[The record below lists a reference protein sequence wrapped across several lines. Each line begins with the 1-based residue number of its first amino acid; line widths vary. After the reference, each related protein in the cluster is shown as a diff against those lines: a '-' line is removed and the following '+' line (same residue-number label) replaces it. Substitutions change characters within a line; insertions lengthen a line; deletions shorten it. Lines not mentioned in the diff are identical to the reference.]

1 MNDQAITA
9 TPVDTED
16 AAWASINT
24 PLEVDA
30 LKSFCLDIERLFR
43 INPMLEFEKWQP
55 LGNGRYF
62 FSGRNIS
69 QEPAFEFEFE
79 LQAKELPEGL
89 QIDYSQGLKS
99 STTIKIEPA
108 EQGSKLTIVDSY
120 EGSSEEERESRMDE
134 VDKSLITWAHYLQKF
149 TLSWNRWSWFAPW
162 RWYMHRVWQPMKPA
176 GRRITYMLLWI
187 TAAEIALIALGVGIY
202 WAEYT

>member
-1 MNDQAITA
+1 MNNQAVS
-9 TPVDTED
+9 PVTTED

-24 PLEVDA
+24 PLDVET
-30 LKSFCLDIERLFR
+30 LKSFCQDIERLFR
-43 INPMLEFEKWQP
+43 INPMLEFETCQS
-55 LGNGRYF
+55 LDNDRYF

-69 QEPAFEFEFE
+69 QEPAFDFEFE
-79 LQAKELPEGL
+79 LQVEELPEGL
-89 QIDYSQGLKS
+89 RINYSQGLKA

-108 EQGSKLTIVDSY
+108 EQGSKLTITDNY
-120 EGSSEEERESRMDE
+120 NGISEEERKSRMDE

-149 TLSWNRWSWFAPW
+149 TLSWKRWSWFGPW
-162 RWYMHRVWQPMKPA
+162 RWYMHRVWQPMKPT

>member
-1 MNDQAITA
+1 MNNQTTA
-9 TPVDTED
+9 VTPVDTED

-24 PLEVDA
+24 PLGMEN
-30 LKSFCLDIERLFR
+30 LKAFCQDIERLFR
-43 INPMLEFEKWQP
+43 INPMLEFEKSQS

-69 QEPAFEFEFE
+69 QEPAFDFEFE
-79 LQAKELPEGL
+79 LQVKELADGL

-99 STTIKIEPA
+99 STIIKIEPA
-108 EQGSKLTIVDSY
+108 EQGSKLTIIDSY
-120 EGSSEEERESRMDE
+120 DAISEEERKSRIDE

-149 TLSWNRWSWFAPW
+149 ILSWKRWSWFAPW

>member
-1 MNDQAITA
+1 MNDQAVI
-9 TPVDTED
+9 PVSTED

-24 PLEVDA
+24 PLDVET
-30 LKSFCLDIERLFR
+30 LKSFCQDIERLFR
-43 INPMLEFEKWQP
+43 INPMLEFEKCES
-55 LGNGRYF
+55 LDNDRYF

-69 QEPAFEFEFE
+69 QEPAFDFEFE
-79 LQAKELPEGL
+79 LQIEELPEGL
-89 QIDYSQGLKS
+89 RINYLQGLKT

-108 EQGSKLTIVDSY
+108 EQGSKLTITDNY
-120 EGSSEEERESRMDE
+120 DGISEEERKSRMGE

-149 TLSWNRWSWFAPW
+149 TLSWKRWSWFGPW
-162 RWYMHRVWQPMKPA
+162 RWYMHRVWQPMKPT

>member
-1 MNDQAITA
+1 MNDQATEITA
-9 TPVDTED
+9 TDTED

-24 PLEVDA
+24 PLEVEA
-30 LKSFCLDIERLFR
+30 LKSFCRDIERLFR
-43 INPMLEFEKWQP
+43 INPMLEFKEWQV
-55 LGNGRYF
+55 LGNDRYF

-69 QEPAFEFEFE
+69 QEPAFDFEFE
-79 LQAKELPEGL
+79 LHVEELPEGL
-89 QIDYSQGLKS
+89 RIDYSQGLKT

-108 EQGSKLTIVDSY
+108 EQGSKLTIIDSY
-120 EGSSEEERESRMDE
+120 DGISEEERKSRIDE

-149 TLSWNRWSWFAPW
+149 ILSWKRWSCFAPW
-162 RWYMHRVWQPMKPA
+162 RWYMRRVWQPMKPA

>member
-24 PLEVDA
+24 PLDVDA

-43 INPMLEFEKWQP
+43 INPMLEFEKWQS

-120 EGSSEEERESRMDE
+120 EGSSEEERRSRMGE